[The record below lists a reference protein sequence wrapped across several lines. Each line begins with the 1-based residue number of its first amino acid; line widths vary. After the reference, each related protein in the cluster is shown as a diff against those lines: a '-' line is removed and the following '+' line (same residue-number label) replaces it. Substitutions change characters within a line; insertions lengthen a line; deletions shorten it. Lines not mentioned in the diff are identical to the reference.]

1 MALSK
6 LENLYR
12 HVILD
17 HSSHPHNYGTLENA
31 DEQIE
36 LNNPTCGDV
45 ITLQLA
51 MDGDIIKQAKFSGH
65 GCSIS
70 TASASMMT
78 DVVIGK
84 TKAEALALA
93 EEFFLLVQDKIEPNE
108 ATPRRSNRPER
119 RREIPGPHQMR
130 HFGLEGSGKSDSP
143 RQKRKRGST
152 SGIPA

>member
-1 MALSK
+1 MSFLTTP
-6 LENLYR
+6 
-12 HVILD
+12 VIRT
-17 HSSHPHNYGTLENA
+17 NFGTLENA

-51 MDGDIIKQAKFSGH
+51 MDGDTITTAKFSGH

-93 EEFFLLVQDKIEPNE
+93 EEFSCWSRTKSSRMKNTLAK
-108 ATPRRSNRPER
+108 RS
-119 RREIPGPHQMR
+119 
-130 HFGLEGSGKSDSP
+130 S
-143 RQKRKRGST
+143 
-152 SGIPA
+152 

>member
-45 ITLQLA
+45 IRNAIGDGWRHDHCRQISGLA
-51 MDGDIIKQAKFSGH
+51 A
-65 GCSIS
+65 
-70 TASASMMT
+70 ASA
-78 DVVIGK
+78 
-84 TKAEALALA
+84 
-93 EEFFLLVQDKIEPNE
+93 
-108 ATPRRSNRPER
+108 RP
-119 RREIPGPHQMR
+119 
-130 HFGLEGSGKSDSP
+130 
-143 RQKRKRGST
+143 T
-152 SGIPA
+152 A

>member
-51 MDGDIIKQAKFSGH
+51 MDGDTITAAKFSGH

-84 TKAEALALA
+84 
-93 EEFFLLVQDKIEPNE
+93 Q
-108 ATPRRSNRPER
+108 
-119 RREIPGPHQMR
+119 
-130 HFGLEGSGKSDSP
+130 
-143 RQKRKRGST
+143 RQKQWLWRKNFSCWSRTKSSRMKNT
-152 SGIPA
+152 LAKRSS

>member
-45 ITLQLA
+45 ITL
-51 MDGDIIKQAKFSGH
+51 
-65 GCSIS
+65 
-70 TASASMMT
+70 
-78 DVVIGK
+78 
-84 TKAEALALA
+84 
-93 EEFFLLVQDKIEPNE
+93 
-108 ATPRRSNRPER
+108 
-119 RREIPGPHQMR
+119 
-130 HFGLEGSGKSDSP
+130 
-143 RQKRKRGST
+143 
-152 SGIPA
+152 

>member
-51 MDGDIIKQAKFSGH
+51 MDGDTSRPPNSPA
-65 GCSIS
+65 
-70 TASASMMT
+70 TAAASA
-78 DVVIGK
+78 
-84 TKAEALALA
+84 
-93 EEFFLLVQDKIEPNE
+93 Q
-108 ATPRRSNRPER
+108 
-119 RREIPGPHQMR
+119 
-130 HFGLEGSGKSDSP
+130 
-143 RQKRKRGST
+143 
-152 SGIPA
+152 PAPA

>member
-51 MDGDIIKQAKFSGH
+51 MDGDTITAAKFSGH

-70 TASASMMT
+70 TASASPAASS
-78 DVVIGK
+78 V
-84 TKAEALALA
+84 
-93 EEFFLLVQDKIEPNE
+93 
-108 ATPRRSNRPER
+108 S
-119 RREIPGPHQMR
+119 RRELMC
-130 HFGLEGSGKSDSP
+130 GKRLRCVSVCGRVPCKLRGVPASP
-143 RQKRKRGST
+143 LNK
-152 SGIPA
+152 PLVA